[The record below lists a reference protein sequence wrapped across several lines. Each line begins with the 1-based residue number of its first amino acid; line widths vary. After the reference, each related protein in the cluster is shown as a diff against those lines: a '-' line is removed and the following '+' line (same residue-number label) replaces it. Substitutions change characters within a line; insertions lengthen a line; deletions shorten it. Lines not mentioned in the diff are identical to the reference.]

1 MRARLR
7 RLRPLRDE
15 RGYSL
20 IELLTSMIIM
30 SIVLGGL
37 TQIFV
42 SGSKA
47 ETDMNRRFQAQ
58 QDSRLALDRMR
69 RDLHCASDVSPYSQS
84 SATLVSAGCGN
95 VTWCTASVNGSTTR
109 YRLYRQTGSTCGAAG
124 GSQVADYLLTGNVF
138 TALTKASG
146 YLTALTVDFPLS
158 VKGGK
163 VGRYELKDT
172 IYLRNSIRN

>member
-1 MRARLR
+1 LSTRLR

-20 IELLTSMIIM
+20 VELLTAMVIM
-30 SIVLGGL
+30 GIVLGGL

-47 ETDMNRRFQAQ
+47 ENDMNARFRAQ
-58 QDSRLALDRMR
+58 QDARLSLDRIR
-69 RDLHCASDVSPYSQS
+69 RDVHCASDVTPYSQS

-95 VTWCTASVNGSTTR
+95 VTWCTAAVGASTTR
-109 YRLYRQTGSTCGAAG
+109 YRLYRQTGSTCGSAG
-124 GSQVADYLLTGNVF
+124 GSLVADYLLSANVF
-138 TALTKASG
+138 TAFTHPTGSLA
-146 YLTALTVDFPLS
+146 ALTIDFPIS
-158 VKGGK
+158 VKGSK

-172 IYLRNSIRN
+172 IYLRNSIRS